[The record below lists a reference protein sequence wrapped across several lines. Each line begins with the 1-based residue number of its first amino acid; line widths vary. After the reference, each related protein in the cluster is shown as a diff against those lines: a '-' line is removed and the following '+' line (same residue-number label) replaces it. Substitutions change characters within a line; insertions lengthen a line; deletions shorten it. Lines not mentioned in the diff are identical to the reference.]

1 MTASQ
6 CAVIGGVLYV
16 GGGQTD
22 NDDSN
27 HRVYKYNRVNDEWSS
42 LPRCPVKYFG
52 IGQLDDNLVIV
63 GGKHPNG
70 NLAREVFLFEEE
82 SQQWNGTIIPPMPT
96 PRRRPCVVSCELGI
110 AVCGGQGPVRSVAT
124 VEVFKTE
131 TRHWHPAQPLPVPC
145 GAMRATVIGD
155 TCYLLGGVSP
165 QLKRDDA
172 ISNCFSI
179 KFTTNFEEREANLWQ
194 SLPDTPE
201 VNAAPASLSGALL
214 AIGGED
220 TKIYAY
226 SRSTLISNTQ
236 WIHVGDLPAMCTAS
250 TATAIGSELF
260 VMGGWVGATQR
271 RSKKVF
277 IGNLYH

>member
-6 CAVIGGVLYV
+6 CTVIGGVLYV

-22 NDDSN
+22 AVDSN
-27 HRVYKYNRVNDEWSS
+27 RRIYKYNRVNDEWSA
-42 LPRCPVKYFG
+42 LPRCPVQYFG
-52 IGQLDDNLVIV
+52 IGRLDGNLVIV
-63 GGKHPNG
+63 GGVYPDDT
-70 NLAREVFLFEEE
+70 LAEEVFLFEEE

-96 PRRRPCVVSCELGI
+96 ARYRPCVISCELGI
-110 AVCGGQGPVRSVAT
+110 AVCGGQGPRQSVAT

-131 TRHWHPAQPLPVPC
+131 TRHWHPAQPLPIPC

-155 TCYLLGGVSP
+155 TCYLLGGLSP
-165 QLKRDDA
+165 ILARNNA
-172 ISNCFSI
+172 ISSCFSI
-179 KFTTNFEEREANLWQ
+179 KFTTNFEDQEANLWQ

-214 AIGGED
+214 AIGG
-220 TKIYAY
+220 KIYAY

-236 WIHVGDLPAMCTAS
+236 WIHVGDLPATCTAS

-260 VMGGWVGATQR
+260 VMGGWVGATHR